1 MTMASNSEDAMNR
14 IPTNEIP
21 FSSSMQM
28 GNMERQPPLAGV
40 RVLELGSFVA
50 APLAARMLADFGA
63 EVIKVEPPRRGDE
76 LRAWGTMV
84 PTRTGQISA
93 WWLAQSRNKRLIT
106 LDLHHAEGQ
115 ALALKL
121 VEHVD
126 IVIENFRPGRL
137 EGWNLGYERMKAV
150 NPRVVLARISGF
162 GQTGPYRERAGYG
175 NVGESMGGVRYVT
188 GFPDRPP
195 VRVGVSLG
203 DTLAAQQAAYGA
215 ILALRASERDGQG
228 QVVDIAITEAVF
240 ALTEAMLTEYKHA
253 GVVRER
259 VGNSMLRAAPSN
271 VYQTADGHWLAIG
284 GNGENVFRRLAQ
296 ALGQPTLVEDE
307 RFHDNRARVEH
318 HHELDEIVGSWVAT
332 LPLAE
337 AQAILDE
344 AGVPAGPVMSIA
356 DIAADQYYQ
365 ARGMIASIPDERMP
379 EGVTFM
385 VGIVPRL
392 TETPGTI
399 AHSGG
404 DLGADN
410 AAVYGNFLG
419 LGSREL
425 ERLHTEGII

>member
-14 IPTNEIP
+14 VPTK
-21 FSSSMQM
+21 STQM
-28 GNMERQPPLAGV
+28 GDTERRQPLAGV

-63 EVIKVEPPRRGDE
+63 EVIKIEPPRRGDE
-76 LRAWGTMV
+76 LRTWGTMV
-84 PTRTGQISA
+84 PTRTGPISA

-106 LDLHHAEGQ
+106 LDLHQAEGQ

-121 VEHVD
+121 VERVD

-150 NPRVVLARISGF
+150 NPRIVLVRISGF

-175 NVGESMGGVRYVT
+175 NVGESMGGVRYIT

-203 DTLAAQQAAYGA
+203 DGLAAQQAAYGA
-215 ILALRASERDGQG
+215 MLALRASERDGQG
-228 QVVDIAITEAVF
+228 QVVDVAITEAVF
-240 ALTEAMLTEYKHA
+240 AQTEAMLTEYKHA

-259 VGNSMLRAAPSN
+259 TGNSMLRAAPSN

-296 ALGQPTLVEDE
+296 ALGRPTLVEDE
-307 RFHDNRARVEH
+307 RFRDNRARVDH

-332 LPLAE
+332 HPLVE

-356 DIAADQYYQ
+356 DIAADQHFQ
-365 ARGMIASIPDERMP
+365 ARDMIASVPDERMP

-385 VGIVPRL
+385 VGIMPRL
-392 TETPGTI
+392 SKTPGTI
-399 AHSGG
+399 AYSGG

-410 AAVYGNFLG
+410 PAVYGGFLG
-419 LGSREL
+419 LASREL
-425 ERLHTEGII
+425 ERLQTEGII